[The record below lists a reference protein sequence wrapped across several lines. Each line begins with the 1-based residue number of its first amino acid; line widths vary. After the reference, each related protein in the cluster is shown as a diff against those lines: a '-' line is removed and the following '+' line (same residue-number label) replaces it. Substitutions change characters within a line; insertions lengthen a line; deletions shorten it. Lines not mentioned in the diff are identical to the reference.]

1 PSILVEDLAAAHVA
15 IAQVATRESTRAPTA
30 PASTAPD
37 LDARDP
43 ATSAEIR
50 EVRDDASRGATAA
63 VHAFSEDEEA
73 FFQAGHAV
81 EQHKPRPHDSFDD
94 LDAGYQPPTFWE
106 RLWGRK
112 PGGPSKP
119 SK

>member
-1 PSILVEDLAAAHVA
+1 MLSLSPWWNIAVNSSSPSRRAISLVAAN
-15 IAQVATRESTRAPTA
+15 
-30 PASTAPD
+30 
-37 LDARDP
+37 DP